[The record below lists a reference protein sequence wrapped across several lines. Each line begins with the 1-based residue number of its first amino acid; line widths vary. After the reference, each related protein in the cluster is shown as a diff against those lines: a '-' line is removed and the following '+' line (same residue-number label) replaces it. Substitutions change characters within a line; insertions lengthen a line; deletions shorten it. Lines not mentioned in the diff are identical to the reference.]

1 MARSKSYK
9 RYASGGNPRNLQ
21 LAAGLRP
28 MEEQTNRKVRQL
40 EKLAGQQN
48 TQSREYLQDMRGKL
62 SREADNR
69 KEVYEIEEV
78 TPRKLRAEALKN
90 NNIRQQENFKQR
102 IKDQEDLAQ
111 VWADL
116 SPTLARTLS
125 ETASTAVDFFQ
136 KKASIEEYRKLVA
149 SGEITNISNYY
160 AITRAT
166 KAKELDKIIEQ
177 RAVLLEKYKKTG
189 KIEFK
194 QEADYLDSNQ
204 KLRNPHTISKAA
216 DDAIATASGAV
227 DDLIA
232 EMLTDKETGQLT
244 ADHTDIASHIQFRGM
259 EVIYQLGINPKS
271 ADGLRIQKKYRSLAL
286 TYEHQWSLRH
296 EHASQT
302 DTINTNVEALG
313 SSTTYEEKNVAFKNI
328 FVSLSALPEQN
339 SSGVWSQVFGK
350 NKISEFESKAA
361 ELLQTP
367 KYASN
372 WELFKEEFFGQ
383 TLENPDGYVIV
394 GAKGDLNKPHNRLL
408 GKHPNLESRLLLKF
422 EKANKDYTKAQEAEK
437 KSKDLDEAT
446 PFITAVDNGDYD
458 KRPQAL
464 WRDYWKLKHNP
475 VVNKKL
481 GNRLHFSDVSINKG
495 LHKSQLFRDMHSG
508 TTRTIVESW
517 MTGPE
522 RDQDITWAHDN
533 FYELADILNVE
544 INKLDDRLLT
554 TGKEKLTSL
563 LNDNPI
569 SKSRHE
575 SAGPIERDMA
585 AFMLTYF
592 VENRGRFEDGTKG
605 AQAAWDTAK
614 AQLNFMLG
622 LDEKNVPVKA
632 DPDTNIRGHGEFRHR
647 EGSTGE
653 SRTVFLNNVGTVYN
667 GTSAG
672 EIQNVIDGDTED
684 AKGKEARLNSLIN
697 SVAIEAKDHF
707 SDSFLYEAATDRHHT
722 ANHPILQQI
731 YPALKKLGIKP
742 KDFLQRVVE
751 TRFPNTKEQ
760 KDLFV
765 RTVGSD
771 WCDEHFKPAQNI
783 KNPND
788 KIMAVCMDR
797 VSKQTGEQLHSLAL
811 YASVN
816 PKVKEWLLKKRNELL
831 ATQVEESDG
840 R

>member
-40 EKLAGQQN
+40 EKLAGQQS

-78 TPRKLRAEALKN
+78 TPRKLRSEALKN

-125 ETASTAVDFFQ
+125 ETASTTVDFFQ
-136 KKASIEEYRKLVA
+136 KRSSVEEYNKSVA
-149 SGEITNISNYY
+149 RGDIINISNFY
-160 AITRAT
+160 AIQ
-166 KAKELDKIIEQ
+166 KAKKADELNKIIEQ
-177 RAVLLEKYKKTG
+177 RAILLEKYKKTG
-189 KIEFK
+189 KVEFK
-194 QEADYLDSNQ
+194 QEADYLRSLEKTSNPYT
-204 KLRNPHTISKAA
+204 RSKRAN
-216 DDAIATASGAV
+216 DAIAMAPATV
-227 DDLIA
+227 DDLISK
-232 EMLTDKETGQLT
+232 MLTDEETGQLL
-244 ADHTDIASHIQFRGM
+244 ADHKDIASHIQFRGM
-259 EVIYQLGINPKS
+259 EVIYQLGLNPKS
-271 ADGLRIQKKYRSLAL
+271 ADGIKVQEKYRSLAL

-296 EHASQT
+296 EHASET
-302 DTINTNVEALG
+302 DIINTNVEALG
-313 SSTTYEEKNVAFKNI
+313 SSTTYEDKNNAFKNI
-328 FVSLSALPEQN
+328 FVSLSALPEQ
-339 SSGVWSQVFGK
+339 SRSGVWTEVFGK

-372 WELFKEEFFGQ
+372 WELFKEEVLGK
-383 TLENPDGYVIV
+383 TLENPLGYVIV
-394 GAKGDLNKPHNRLL
+394 GAKGDLTKKHNRLL
-408 GKHPNLESRLLLKF
+408 GKHPDLESRLLLEF
-422 EKANKDYTKAQEAEK
+422 EKANRDYTKAQQAK
-437 KSKDLDEAT
+437 KESKDLNDAT

-458 KRPQAL
+458 GRPKDL
-464 WRDYWKLKHNP
+464 LRDYWKFRHNP

-481 GNRLHFSDVSINKG
+481 GNRLHFSDESINKG
-495 LHKSQLFRDMHSG
+495 LYKSQIFNDMRSG
-508 TTRTIVESW
+508 ITRTIVESW

-544 INKLDDRLLT
+544 VNKLDDELLT

-563 LNDNPI
+563 LNDNPL
-569 SKSRHE
+569 STSRHE

-585 AFMLTYF
+585 AFLLTYF
-592 VENRGRFEDGTKG
+592 VNNRGRFEEGTKG
-605 AQAAWDTAK
+605 ARAAWDTAQ

-632 DPDTNIRGHGEFRHR
+632 DPDTGIRGHGEFRHR

-672 EIQNVIDGDTED
+672 EIRSVIDGDTED
-684 AKGKEARLNSLIN
+684 AKGKQARLNYLIN
-697 SVAIEAKDHF
+697 AVGVDAKDHF
-707 SDSFLYEAATDRHHT
+707 TDSFLLETKDTKGHP

-731 YPALKKLGIKP
+731 YPHLNKFGISRKEFLGEVVKVRFP
-742 KDFLQRVVE
+742 DSKDQKDKFVE
-751 TRFPNTKEQ
+751 TI
-760 KDLFV
+760 
-765 RTVGSD
+765 GSD

-797 VSKQTGEQLHSLAL
+797 VSKQTNIPKSFLAL
-811 YASVN
+811 YASAD
-816 PKVKEWLLKKRNELL
+816 PKVKEYLLEKRDKFQPGV
-831 ATQVEESDG
+831 TDG
-840 R
+840 GE

>member
-21 LAAGLRP
+21 LSAGLRP

-40 EKLAGQQN
+40 EKLAGQQS

-69 KEVYEIEEV
+69 KEVYDIQEV
-78 TPRKLRAEALKN
+78 TPRELRTEALKN

-136 KKASIEEYRKLVA
+136 KRSSVEEYRRLVA
-149 SGEITNISNYY
+149 NGDIINISNFYGNL
-160 AITRAT
+160 
-166 KAKELDKIIEQ
+166 KAKKTEALNEVIEK
-177 RAVLLEKYKKTG
+177 RAIALKKWEETG

-194 QEADYLDSNQ
+194 QEADYLGSNE

-216 DDAIATASGAV
+216 DDAIAIAPGSV
-227 DDLIA
+227 DDMIANVLTDENGQLIA
-232 EMLTDKETGQLT
+232 
-244 ADHTDIASHIQFRGM
+244 DHKDIASHIQFRGM

-271 ADGLRIQKKYRSLAL
+271 EDGLRIQKKYRSLAL

-296 EHASQT
+296 EHASET
-302 DTINTNVEALG
+302 DIINTNVEALG
-313 SSTTYEEKNVAFKNI
+313 SSTTYEAKNVAFKNI
-328 FVSLSALPEQN
+328 FVSLSALPEQDR
-339 SSGVWSQVFGK
+339 SGVWTQVFGK

-372 WELFKEEFFGQ
+372 WELFKEEVLGK
-383 TLENPDGYVIV
+383 TLENPLGYVIV
-394 GAKGDLNKPHNRLL
+394 GAKGDLTKEHNRLL
-408 GKHPNLESRLLLKF
+408 GKHPNLESRLLLEF
-422 EKANKDYTKAQEAEK
+422 EKANKDYTKAQKAK
-437 KSKDLDEAT
+437 KESKDLNDAT
-446 PFITAVDNGDYD
+446 PFITAVDNGDYEG
-458 KRPQAL
+458 KPGAL
-464 WRDYWKLKHNP
+464 RRDYAKFKHNKL
-475 VVNKKL
+475 VNEKL
-481 GNRLHFSDVSINKG
+481 GNRLHFSDESIKKG
-495 LHKSQLFRDMHSG
+495 LYKSQLFRDMHSG

-667 GTSAG
+667 GTSAR
-672 EIQNVIDGDTED
+672 EIQSAIDGDTED
-684 AKGKEARLNSLIN
+684 LKGKQARLNYLIDALG
-697 SVAIEAKDHF
+697 VQAKDHF
-707 SDSFLYEAATDRHHT
+707 SDSFLLEVMKTKGHT

-731 YPALKKLGIKP
+731 YPHLDKFKINRTKFLDEVAKIRF
-742 KDFLQRVVE
+742 KDSE
-751 TRFPNTKEQ
+751 DQ
-760 KDLFV
+760 KDKFV
-765 RTVGSD
+765 ERIGSD

-797 VSKQTGEQLHSLAL
+797 VSKQTNTPLYMLSL
-811 YASVN
+811 YASAN
-816 PKVKEWLLKKRNELL
+816 PKVREFLLIERDKFQPEV
-831 ATQVEESDG
+831 TDG
-840 R
+840 GE

>member
-125 ETASTAVDFFQ
+125 ETASTTVDFFQ
-136 KKASIEEYRKLVA
+136 KRSSIEEYNKSVA
-149 SGEITNISNYY
+149 NGDIINISNFYGNL
-160 AITRAT
+160 
-166 KAKELDKIIEQ
+166 KAKKIEALNEVIEK
-177 RAVLLEKYKKTG
+177 RAIALKKWEETG

-194 QEADYLDSNQ
+194 QEADYLGSLEKTSN
-204 KLRNPHTISKAA
+204 PYTISKRAN
-216 DDAIATASGAV
+216 DAIAMASATV
-227 DDLIA
+227 DDMITK
-232 EMLTDKETGQLT
+232 MLTDENGQLT

-271 ADGLRIQKKYRSLAL
+271 ADALRIQEKYRSLAL
-286 TYEHQWSLRH
+286 TYENQWSLRH
-296 EHASQT
+296 EHASET

-313 SSTTYEEKNVAFKNI
+313 SSTTYEEKNVAFKKV
-328 FVSLSALPEQN
+328 FVSLSALPEQDR
-339 SSGVWSQVFGK
+339 SGVWSQVFGK

-372 WELFKEEFFGQ
+372 WELFKEEVLGK
-383 TLENPDGYVIV
+383 TLENPLGYVIV
-394 GAKGDLNKPHNRLL
+394 GAKGDLTKKHNRLL
-408 GKHPNLESRLLLKF
+408 GKHPNLESRLLLEF
-422 EKANKDYTKAQEAEK
+422 EKANKDYTKAQEAK
-437 KSKDLDEAT
+437 KESKDLDEAT

-522 RDQDITWAHDN
+522 RDQDITWAYNN
-533 FYELADILNVE
+533 FAELADILNVE

-569 SKSRHE
+569 SSSRHE

-622 LDEKNVPVKA
+622 LDEKNVPVDA
-632 DPDTNIRGHGEFRHR
+632 DPDTGIRGHGEFRHR
-647 EGSTGE
+647 EGATGE

-672 EIQNVIDGDTED
+672 EIKSVIDGNTEYVQ
-684 AKGKEARLNSLIN
+684 GKEARLNYLIN
-697 SVAIEAKDHF
+697 AVAIEAKDHF
-707 SDSFLYEAATDRHHT
+707 SDSFLYEAATTNGHT
-722 ANHPILQQI
+722 ANHPILHQI

-742 KDFLQRVVE
+742 KDFLQEVVQ